1 MPLVETPFQLS
12 SMDLPPT
19 VAEFVGAAERRITDF
34 KQARGA
40 GRIPGF
46 ECANF
51 QIAYRV
57 LRELARLESS
67 VGKTFCEWGS
77 GFGVIT
83 CLARMLD
90 FQACGIE
97 IEPDLITSARHLAAD
112 YALEVTYFEGSYKPP
127 GTYEDSLN
135 EHSLHVELGFSPMG
149 FDVIFVYPWPSEEK
163 VVETLVNRFAKPGT
177 CFITYHGGGRVRL
190 RHKT

>member
-1 MPLVETPFQLS
+1 MPLVEKPFQPS
-12 SMDLPPT
+12 SLDLPPT
-19 VAEFVGAAERRITDF
+19 VAEFLGDAERRITDF
-34 KQARGA
+34 QQARGA

-51 QIAYRV
+51 QIAYRT

-97 IEPDLITSARHLAAD
+97 IEQDLVAAARQLAAD
-112 YALEVTYFEGSYKPP
+112 YALDVTYFEGSYKPP
-127 GTYEDSLN
+127 GTYDESLD
-135 EHSLHVELGFSPMG
+135 EHSLHVELGFPPME
-149 FDVIFVYPWPSEEK
+149 FDLIFVYPWPSEEK
-163 VVETLVNRFAKPGT
+163 VVEMLIDRFAKPGT
-177 CFITYHGGGRVRL
+177 SLLTYHGGGRVRL
-190 RHKT
+190 RSKT